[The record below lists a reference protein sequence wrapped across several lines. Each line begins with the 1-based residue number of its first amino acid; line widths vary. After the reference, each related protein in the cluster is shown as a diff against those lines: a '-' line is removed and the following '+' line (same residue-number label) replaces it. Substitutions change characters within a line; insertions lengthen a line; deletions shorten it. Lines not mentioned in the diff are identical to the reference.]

1 MIFEK
6 LIEGVF
12 SKNSNS
18 EQNKSNKSDEIHL
31 ITNSTCE

>member
-6 LIEGVF
+6 FMEGLS